1 MNSAPKS
8 LNHLGRRR
16 SVSLRFATALIAVI
30 SLLLAG
36 FSIVVAFS
44 AVSDAEQELEKKL
57 SAYVTLAESAL
68 PSPVW
73 NFDTATVEDFVTA
86 LREDAE
92 VVFVAVVSEG
102 TEMSRQNAPE
112 LDGIDVASLA
122 GQADVM
128 AASAMLQHGDEEIGT
143 FHVAITRESIR
154 ATAISSVLQIVTIT
168 VLILGAIALV
178 SFIVVNRVV
187 ARPLAKIEDIAG
199 RIAQGELDTPVKAE
213 TNDELGSLAT
223 SLDSMRMSLVRHV
236 HDLKEANQTLEA
248 RVEERTADLVAANE
262 ELQSANRLIVDSIRY
277 ASRIQEA
284 VLPSPTVLGDM
295 AENHFL
301 LWEPRDMVGGDFVW
315 FDRTENREVIIVGDC
330 TGHGVPGAFMTLI
343 AGTMLDRIFARAKL
357 ETPSNVL
364 RELNAGLKN
373 ILGQD
378 HREKASVTDELTD
391 DGLDAGICIIDRK
404 AAKLCFAGAHISLWK
419 AGDGLIE
426 EIKGDRFGLGYRR
439 TPKDA
444 RFVEHEVDLMP
455 GHSFYLTTD
464 GLIDQ
469 VGGPKRLSFGRR
481 RFKMALSE
489 HLDADMRTQGE
500 ALRAVFE
507 TYQGGETRRDD
518 VTVLGIQPVA
528 A

>member
-1 MNSAPKS
+1 MTDTPST

-16 SVSLRFATALIAVI
+16 SVSLRFAGALIAVI

-36 FSIVVAFS
+36 FAIVVALS
-44 AVSDAEQELEKKL
+44 AISDAEAKLENKL
-57 SAYVTLAESAL
+57 NAYLTLAQSAL

-73 NFDTATVEDFVTA
+73 NFDTATVDDFVQA
-86 LREDAE
+86 LREDDE
-92 VVFVAVVSEG
+92 VVFAAVVSES
-102 TEMSRQNAPE
+102 TELSRDSVPE
-112 LDGIDVASLA
+112 LGFVGVSSLA
-122 GQADVM
+122 SRTELL
-128 AASAMLQHGDEEIGT
+128 ASDTVLRRDGEEIGR
-143 FHVAITRESIR
+143 FYMAITREGIR
-154 ATAISSVLQIVTIT
+154 DEAIASVLQIAMIT
-168 VLILGAIALV
+168 VIIIGAIALV
-178 SFIVVNRVV
+178 SVIVANRFV
-187 ARPLAKIEDIAG
+187 AKPLAKIEEIAG
-199 RIAQGELDTPVKAE
+199 RVALGELETPVKAE
-213 TNDELGSLAT
+213 SNDELGSLAQ

-236 HDLKEANQTLEA
+236 GDLQEANQTLEA

-284 VLPSPTVLGDM
+284 VLPSPAVLGDM

-315 FDRTENREVIIVGDC
+315 FDRNENREVIIVGDC

-343 AGTMLDRIFARAKL
+343 AGTMLDRIFSRANV

-391 DGLDAGICIIDRK
+391 DGLDAGICIIDRA
-404 AAKLCFAGAHISLWK
+404 AAKLSFAGAHISLWQ
-419 AGDGLIE
+419 ADGGMIE

-439 TPKDA
+439 TPKDVS
-444 RFVEHEVDLMP
+444 FVEHEVDLRP
-455 GHSFYLTTD
+455 GRSFYLTTD

-469 VGGPKRLSFGRR
+469 VGGDRRLSFGRR
-481 RFKMALSE
+481 RFKAALSE
-489 HLDADMRTQGE
+489 HLNADMRTQGQ
-500 ALRAVFE
+500 ALRAAFE
-507 TYQGGETRRDD
+507 NYQGGETRRDD